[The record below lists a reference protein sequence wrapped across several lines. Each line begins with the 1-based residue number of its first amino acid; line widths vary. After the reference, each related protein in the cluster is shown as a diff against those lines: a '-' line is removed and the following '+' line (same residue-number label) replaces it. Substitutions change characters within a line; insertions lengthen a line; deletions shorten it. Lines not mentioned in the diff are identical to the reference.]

1 MNVLIFGKDG
11 GVGSELIKIYS
22 NDNVIAIGKN
32 DINFLADDS
41 KKKLSIL
48 LTKHQPDI
56 IINATGIFG
65 NNDIEY
71 KNIFDVN
78 VKSNWFIIDH
88 YRQFK
93 SNKTIK
99 IIMIGSTAY
108 DHGRK
113 DYILYAASKAALHN
127 IYEGASELF
136 LGSNIFI
143 GLIHPSK
150 INTKMIANL
159 SDEQKNKCLSPNS
172 VAKNIKIFID
182 KLTKASY
189 IILK

>member
-1 MNVLIFGKDG
+1 MNILIFGKDG

-22 NDNVIAIGKN
+22 NDNVTSLGKN
-32 DINFLADDS
+32 DINFIANDT
-41 KKKLSIL
+41 KENLSIL
-48 LTKHQPDI
+48 LTKLQPDI
-56 IINATGIFG
+56 IINATGVFG
-65 NNDIEY
+65 NNDMEY

-78 VKSNWFIIDH
+78 VKSNWYIIDY

-93 SNKTIK
+93 SNKTVK

-108 DHGRK
+108 NHGRK

-159 SDEQKNKCLSPNS
+159 SEGQKSKCLSPEF
-172 VAKNIKIFID
+172 VAKNINIFIN
-182 KLTKASY
+182 KLKKSSY
-189 IILK
+189 IVLK

>member
-1 MNVLIFGKDG
+1 MNILIFGKDG

-22 NDNVIAIGKN
+22 NDTVTAVGKN
-32 DINFLADDS
+32 DINFIEDNS

-48 LTKHQPDI
+48 LTKLQPDI
-56 IINATGIFG
+56 IINATGVFG

-78 VKSNWFIIDH
+78 VKSNWSIIDH
-88 YRQFK
+88 YIQVK
-93 SNKTIK
+93 SNKIVK

-127 IYEGASELF
+127 IYEGVSELF
-136 LGSNIFI
+136 LGSNILI
-143 GLIHPSK
+143 GLVHPSK

-159 SDEQKNKCLSPNS
+159 SDEQKNKCLSPEI

-182 KLTKASY
+182 NLTKSSY

>member
-1 MNVLIFGKDG
+1 MNILIFGKNG

-22 NDNVIAIGKN
+22 NDNVTSLGKN
-32 DINFLADDS
+32 DINFIEHDS
-41 KKKLSIL
+41 KENLSIL
-48 LTKHQPDI
+48 LTKLQPDI
-56 IINATGIFG
+56 IINATGVFG

-78 VKSNWFIIDH
+78 VKSNWSIIDH
-88 YRQFK
+88 YRKFK
-93 SNKTIK
+93 SNKPVK
-99 IIMIGSTAY
+99 IIMIGSTSY

-136 LGSNIFI
+136 LDSNILV

-150 INTKMIANL
+150 INTKMIANI
-159 SDEQKNKCLSPNS
+159 SDEQKNKCLSPHS
-172 VAKNIKIFID
+172 VAKNIKVFID
-182 KLTKASY
+182 KLTKSSY
-189 IILK
+189 IVLK

>member
-11 GVGSELIKIYS
+11 GVGSELVKIYS
-22 NDNVIAIGKN
+22 NDNVTSLGKN

-48 LTKHQPDI
+48 LTKHKPDI
-56 IINATGIFG
+56 IINATGVFG

-159 SDEQKNKCLSPNS
+159 SDEQKSKCLSPEI